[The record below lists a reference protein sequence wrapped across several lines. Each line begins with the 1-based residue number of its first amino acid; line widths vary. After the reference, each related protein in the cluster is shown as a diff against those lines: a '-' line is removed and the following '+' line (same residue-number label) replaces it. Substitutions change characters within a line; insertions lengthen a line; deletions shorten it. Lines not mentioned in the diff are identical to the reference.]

1 MHKLAQDSSFC
12 HHLNEYVHRCVVISC
27 QTVQLKAEEM
37 GKWVSDWKENP
48 IDNNGAFK
56 KKKKKA
62 ASPTLLLAENNIVRK
77 D

>member
-12 HHLNEYVHRCVVISC
+12 HHLNEYVHCCVISC

-48 IDNNGAFK
+48 IDNIGAFK
-56 KKKKKA
+56 KKKKKGCITN
-62 ASPTLLLAENNIVRK
+62 TLVGREQYC
-77 D
+77 